1 VTLIVIVAEQDQSAI
16 AAILGG
22 GSEGEQGREDAAHLL
37 DAATQRGHAICMTQD
52 AA

>member
-1 VTLIVIVAEQDQSAI
+1 MAEQDQSAI

-22 GSEGEQGREDAAHLL
+22 GREGELQGREDAVHLL
-37 DAATQRGHAICMTQD
+37 DTATQRGHAICMAHD